1 MHKKRDSFIVEVVT
15 TPTKGDLLLYK
26 LAEKGLLC
34 QVTSWLETKSRLLFG
49 DRYAKKLN
57 WGSTVFLF
65 LEALLSRRPGVQNIV
80 DTLVRTPCYQE
91 WTGVTSIHQS
101 SLNRR
106 LSQLPPEQ
114 LRDLYHSRLQQ
125 LLEREG
131 PPLPKHLQKLGP
143 LAAVDSSTITVGK
156 LRGEWAFQQAGT
168 NAVKLHTCVQLT
180 GESSAIPTASVLS
193 TGTVA
198 DLDSEVLKHLVLQ
211 KAFTYLLDRG
221 YIHYAQFIAW
231 ERSGIKFV
239 ARLKNNSKAKVLRTR
254 KVTKPFLKQDATVEI
269 TSPETGETGRFRLV
283 EYTYVDK
290 KGKSHPARVLTNR
303 WDVTAAEVAEL
314 YRYRWKVELFFKF
327 MKSSL
332 HLKKLYSSCTP
343 AAVWNQIYLNLIAYV
358 LCEHLRL
365 RHAPHQRI
373 GRVLAVFRLY
383 LTGEYTDFL
392 NHLNWVK
399 TRTSKGRRKKGGRP
413 RIHPKRLTKER
424 ILFY

>member
-1 MHKKRDSFIVEVVT
+1 M
-15 TPTKGDLLLYK
+15 LYK